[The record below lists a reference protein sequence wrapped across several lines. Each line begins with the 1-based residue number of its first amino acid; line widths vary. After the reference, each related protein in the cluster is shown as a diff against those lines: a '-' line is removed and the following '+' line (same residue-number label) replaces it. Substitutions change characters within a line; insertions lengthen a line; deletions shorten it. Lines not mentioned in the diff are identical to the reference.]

1 MTHYDCMTKKDGKS
15 GIGRQYF
22 CLPVMLLLL
31 ALVPALPK
39 STLAYDIVTMTVNED
54 PCRKFMHIMAE
65 HDNDPAR
72 IDSIPSEQN
81 FRVVAEMVIIAKALQ
96 LGGMNPRF
104 KFIIVPNAR
113 RETHEVIEGNAV
125 MASQQFNIKTFEEDK
140 YKRNTYMS
148 APITR
153 PGEFCK
159 GFYCLADNKKA
170 LQAKTIAA
178 INRLKPGVIGLHWT
192 NDATVLADMGLKPC
206 LRCPRF
212 DSLIKMVANE
222 RAAWV
227 PLSFS
232 RADDLSRQQFG
243 VTLVPIPGIRFSL
256 LQSRHFMVSRTHPMG
271 QKTFC
276 ALQKGL
282 AKLRKRGVIRKLLTD
297 VGFFNDA
304 TEGWTMLNADAVP
317 AVQ

>member
-1 MTHYDCMTKKDGKS
+1 MTKKDDKPD
-15 GIGRQYF
+15 IGRQYF
-22 CLPVMLLLL
+22 CLPVLLLLL

-39 STLAYDIVTMTVNED
+39 STLAYDIVTMTAQKD
-54 PCRKFMHIMAE
+54 TSQKFLHIMAE
-65 HDNDPAR
+65 NGNDPAR
-72 IDSIPSEQN
+72 IDSIPPEKN

-113 RETHEVIEGNAV
+113 RETHEVVQGSAV
-125 MASQQFNIKTFEEDK
+125 MASQQFNIRTFEERD
-140 YKRNTYMS
+140 YKQNAFMS
-148 APITR
+148 SPVTR

-159 GFYCLADNKKA
+159 GFYCRADNKKA
-170 LQAKTIAA
+170 LRSKTIAE
-178 INRLKPGVIGLHWT
+178 INRLKPGVIGLHWN
-192 NDATVLADMGLKPC
+192 NDAAVLADMGLKPC
-206 LRCPRF
+206 LRAPRF
-212 DSLIKMVANE
+212 DSLIKMVENG
-222 RAAWV
+222 RADWA
-227 PLSFS
+227 PLTFS

-271 QKTFC
+271 PKTFC

-282 AKLRKRGVIRKLLTD
+282 AKLRKRGAIRKLLTD